1 MKDLIAWFGLKEL
14 PFDKNIKTQE
24 AFKTESLSTSFH

>member
-14 PFDKNIKTQE
+14 PFDKNIRISSRLVE
-24 AFKTESLSTSFH
+24 AKAVNMV